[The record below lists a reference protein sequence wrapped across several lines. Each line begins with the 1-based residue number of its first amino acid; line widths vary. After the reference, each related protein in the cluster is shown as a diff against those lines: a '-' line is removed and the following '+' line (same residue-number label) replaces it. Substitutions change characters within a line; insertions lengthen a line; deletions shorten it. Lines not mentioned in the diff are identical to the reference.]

1 MRRTGLGWGAW
12 SPFLPLGALGQL
24 LLKSWEGLLPGE
36 SSSWGL
42 GTLPSHDLGEG
53 WVVTVSSGPAW
64 KSACAGAMRAP
75 GLALSTGTRV
85 LGQFQG
91 PASGQC
97 GSWTSRAQRLL
108 GGWRGAPNPAKT
120 SSEPLVARG
129 AGGGGAVPPDSPAPG
144 LQGER
149 SEREIASCQGRIRG
163 PGGRRVGGLAPGR
176 LALLLLAPLGSPLR
190 QEGEGE
196 AEGKPARG
204 GQGSRVP

>member
-42 GTLPSHDLGEG
+42 RTLPCHNLGEG
-53 WVVTVSSGPAW
+53 WVVAVSSGPAW

-75 GLALSTGTRV
+75 GLALSAGTRV